1 MGKSLAVKN
10 EIIAGL
16 KQTLSESQLVIA
28 IDYTG
33 LTVAEITDLRRRL
46 RPKGST
52 CQVAK
57 NTLMRI
63 AVEGNQTWQP
73 IQELLTGT
81 SAFMFVQEDIGGAIK
96 AYQEFQKASKKSEL
110 RGGVMEGRVL
120 KEADVKALA
129 DLPSKEQLM
138 AQIAGALNGVAT
150 KLAVGINQVPTS
162 IARGLKAYAEKDGGS
177 VEVEAEAQAQPEAEA
192 QPEAQPEAE
201 AQAQPEAEPEAQ
213 PEAEAQ
219 AQPEAEPEAE
229 AQEQP
234 EAESTSA

>member
-1 MGKSLAVKN
+1 MGKTLAVKN
-10 EIIAGL
+10 EIIADL
-16 KQTLSESQLVIA
+16 KQTLSESQLAIV

-46 RPKGST
+46 RPKGSS

-63 AVEGNQTWQP
+63 AVEGNETWQP

-81 SAFMFVQEDIGGAIK
+81 SAFLFVQEDIGGAIK
-96 AYQEFQKASKKSEL
+96 AYQEFQKVSKKTEL

-138 AQIAGALNGVAT
+138 AQIAGAINGVAT

-162 IARGLKAYAEKDGGS
+162 IARGLKAYAEKDGDS
-177 VEVEAEAQAQPEAEA
+177 AAVEAEAPAQPEAEA
-192 QPEAQPEAE
+192 PAQPEAE
-201 AQAQPEAEPEAQ
+201 APVQPEAEAPAQ
-213 PEAEAQ
+213 PEAEAP
-219 AQPEAEPEAE
+219 AQP
-229 AQEQP
+229 
-234 EAESTSA
+234 ESTSA

>member
-10 EIIAGL
+10 EIIADL
-16 KQTLSESQLVIA
+16 KQTLSESQLAIV

-46 RPKGST
+46 RPKGSS

-63 AVEGNQTWQP
+63 AVEGNDTWQP

-81 SAFMFVQEDIGGAIK
+81 SAFVFVQEDIGGAIK
-96 AYQEFQKASKKSEL
+96 AYQEFQKVSKKTEL

-138 AQIAGALNGVAT
+138 AQIAGAINGVAT

-162 IARGLKAYAEKDGGS
+162 LARGLKAYAEKDGDS
-177 VEVEAEAQAQPEAEA
+177 AEVEAQPEAEPQAEAEVEAQAQPEAEA
-192 QPEAQPEAE
+192 
-201 AQAQPEAEPEAQ
+201 
-213 PEAEAQ
+213 
-219 AQPEAEPEAE
+219 
-229 AQEQP
+229 
-234 EAESTSA
+234 ESTSA

>member
-10 EIIAGL
+10 EIIADL
-16 KQTLSESQLVIA
+16 KQTLSESQLAIV

-46 RPKGST
+46 RPKGSS

-63 AVEGNQTWQP
+63 AVEGNDTWQP

-81 SAFMFVQEDIGGAIK
+81 SAFLFVQEDIGGAIK
-96 AYQEFQKASKKSEL
+96 AYQEFQKVSKKTEL

-138 AQIAGALNGVAT
+138 AQIAGAINGVAT

-162 IARGLKAYAEKDGGS
+162 IARGLKAYAEKDGDS
-177 VEVEAEAQAQPEAEA
+177 AAVEAEAPAQPEAEA
-192 QPEAQPEAE
+192 PAEAEAEAPAQPEAE
-201 AQAQPEAEPEAQ
+201 APA
-213 PEAEAQ
+213 
-219 AQPEAEPEAE
+219 
-229 AQEQP
+229 
-234 EAESTSA
+234 EAESPSA

>member
-10 EIIAGL
+10 EIIADL

-28 IDYTG
+28 IDYRG

-46 RPKGST
+46 RPKDSSSKGSS

-63 AVEGNQTWQP
+63 AVEGNETWQP

-81 SAFMFVQEDIGGAIK
+81 SAFVFVQEDIGGAIK
-96 AYQEFQKASKKSEL
+96 AYQEFQKVSKKTEL
-110 RGGVMEGRVL
+110 RGGVMEGRLL

-138 AQIAGALNGVAT
+138 AQIAGAINGVAT

-162 IARGLKAYAEKDGGS
+162 IARGLKAYAEKDGDS
-177 VEVEAEAQAQPEAEA
+177 AEVEAEA
-192 QPEAQPEAE
+192 QPEAPA
-201 AQAQPEAEPEAQ
+201 
-213 PEAEAQ
+213 
-219 AQPEAEPEAE
+219 
-229 AQEQP
+229 
-234 EAESTSA
+234 EAESASV